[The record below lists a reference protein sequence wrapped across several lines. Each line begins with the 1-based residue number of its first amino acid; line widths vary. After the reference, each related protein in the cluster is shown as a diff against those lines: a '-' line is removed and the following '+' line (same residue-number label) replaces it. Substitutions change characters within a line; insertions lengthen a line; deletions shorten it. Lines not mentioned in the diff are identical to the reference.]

1 MTDHLE
7 HRTVP
12 NALGEDCFYGECEHL
27 DENGQPE
34 DFSACPTISLEV
46 CVDCMVERD
55 HGSDPEF
62 WEDGLV
68 AWPHEPKEEPTP
80 EAPKLP
86 AILKPPPEYIRCEHG
101 YDHHAWAHSC
111 DSCVNDDCPHW
122 VWVLEHEAAVARL
135 TPTS

>member
-46 CVDCMVERD
+46 CVDCMVEHG

-111 DSCVNDDCPHW
+111 DSCVNDDCSHW

-135 TPTS
+135 TPES